1 PPDYR
6 DTSSGDCEQRAR
18 GGTENLVSAQ
28 HTIGEA
34 LALTVCSSLE
44 NSTSTL
50 TDPPV
55 AAAVRAHFEECPLSH
70 RHFCFHGTCRF
81 LVQESLAACVCHTG
95 YMGSRCEHADLLAV
109 VATQQK
115 QQALTTLLVVSII
128 ASALLIAACV
138 LLHCCQKWRKSEL
151 CQQIFARREATLLK
165 NVPPSAQGD
174 TGV

>member
-1 PPDYR
+1 MFSFYA
-6 DTSSGDCEQRAR
+6 EVL
-18 GGTENLVSAQ
+18 LVLSA
-28 HTIGEA
+28 
-34 LALTVCSSLE
+34 LVVTVCSSLE

-50 TDPPV
+50 TDSPV
-55 AAAVRAHFEECPLSH
+55 AAAVRAHFEDCPATH

-115 QQALTTLLVVSII
+115 QQALTTLLVVSVIV
-128 ASALLIAACV
+128 CV
-138 LLHCCQKWRKSEL
+138 LLMVTCVFLHCCQKQRKCELWRR
-151 CQQIFARREATLLK
+151 IFTRPEASLLK
-165 NVPPSAQGD
+165 SMPPSGQGD